1 MTTNYSRKVAILTT
15 KVIQVMV
22 DQRNLFYAV
31 KYYCIIYGSG
41 ITQVRLRVIPLTS
54 WDFVYLP
61 EPIII

>member
-1 MTTNYSRKVAILTT
+1 MTDYSHKVAILTN
-15 KVIQVMV
+15 KVTQVMV

-41 ITQVRLRVIPLTS
+41 IIQVRLRVIPLKS